1 MDLCATQAFSPRTLT
16 FITTYRCTAA
26 CVQCCFESSP
36 TVKGRLSRDEMIAA
50 LHDARD
56 SFPSLSVVVFTG
68 GEATLLKDDLI
79 SVIAEATSIGLVT
92 RMVSNG
98 SWAKTKASGRRW
110 VDKLV
115 AAGLR
120 ELNISS
126 GKDHQEWVP
135 HASVVNAAEAA
146 LEAGLYVL
154 VTVEADTEDG
164 RTLAAFSED
173 PTVRTLLKKGL
184 QLQSNSWMEFKSNQP
199 KRENSVPQHLRAAP
213 CQQVHDNIVITPYKE
228 VAACCGLTLEHIP
241 EMKLGRLENGVS
253 KSYLSQANDFLKYWI
268 KVDGPA
274 EIIRRVM
281 GQDKADE
288 LLQGSVHMC
297 HDCAVLHKNSEV
309 RARLE
314 ADYQQ
319 FVPEVM
325 SRHALSKAVD
335 TLSRQQGTFK

>member
-1 MDLCATQAFSPRTLT
+1 MEPCVTHTLSPRTLT

-50 LHDARD
+50 LRDAKG

-68 GEATLLKDDLI
+68 GEATLLKEDLI
-79 SVIAEATSIGLVT
+79 AVIAEATSLGLGT

-98 SWAKTKASGRRW
+98 SWAKTKASAKRW
-110 VDKLV
+110 VEKLV
-115 AAGLR
+115 RGGLR

-135 HASVVNAAEAA
+135 QSSVVNAAEAA
-146 LEAGLYVL
+146 LEAGLYIL

-164 RTLAAFSED
+164 RTLEAFSAD
-173 PTVRTLLKKGL
+173 PTVRGLLKRGL
-184 QLQSNSWMEFKSNQP
+184 QLQSNSWMEFKRNQP
-199 KRENSVPQHLRAAP
+199 ERRNSVPHHVRVAA
-213 CQQVHDNIVITPYKE
+213 CEQLHDNIVITPYKE
-228 VAACCGLTLEHIP
+228 ISACCGLTLEHIP
-241 EMKLGRLENGVS
+241 EMKVGRLEDGVS
-253 KSYLSQANDFLKYWI
+253 KSYLSQTNDFLKYWI

-281 GQDKADE
+281 GQKKADE

-309 RARLE
+309 RARLQ
-314 ADYQQ
+314 ADYQK
-319 FVPEVM
+319 FVPEIM
-325 SRHALSKAVD
+325 SRHALSEA
-335 TLSRQQGTFK
+335 THILSRRQGAFK

>member
-1 MDLCATQAFSPRTLT
+1 MDLCATQVLSPRTLT

-36 TVKGRLSRDEMIAA
+36 TVKGRLSRDEMITA
-50 LHDARD
+50 LHDAKG
-56 SFPSLSVVVFTG
+56 SFPSLSVIVFTG

-79 SVIAEATSIGLVT
+79 SVIAEATSLGLGT

-98 SWAKTKASGRRW
+98 SWAKTRSTAKRW
-110 VDKLV
+110 AEKLST
-115 AAGLR
+115 AGLK

-135 HASVVNAAEAA
+135 HSSVVNAAEAG
-146 LEAGLYVL
+146 LTAGLHVL

-164 RTLAAFSED
+164 RTMATFAED
-173 PTVRTLLKKGL
+173 STIRMLLKKGL
-184 QLQSNSWMEFKSNQP
+184 QLQSNSWMEFKSDQV
-199 KRENSVPQHLRAAP
+199 KRENTVPQHLRIAP
-213 CQQVHDNIVITPYKE
+213 CHQIHDNIVVTPYKE

-241 EMKLGRLENGVS
+241 EMKVGRLEDGVS
-253 KSYLSQANDFLKYWI
+253 NAYLSQTDDFLKFWI
-268 KVDGPA
+268 RVDGPA

-281 GQDKADE
+281 GEEKADE
-288 LLQGSVHMC
+288 LLNGSVHMC

-314 ADYQQ
+314 SDYQK
-319 FVPEVM
+319 FIPEVM
-325 SRHALSKAVD
+325 SRHALGNAVD
-335 TLSRQQGTFK
+335 TLSRQQGAFK